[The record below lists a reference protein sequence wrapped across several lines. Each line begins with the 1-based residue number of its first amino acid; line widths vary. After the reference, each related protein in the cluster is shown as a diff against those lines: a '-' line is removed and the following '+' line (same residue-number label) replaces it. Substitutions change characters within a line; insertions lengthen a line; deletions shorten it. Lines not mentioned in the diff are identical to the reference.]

1 MVRLKGKNM
10 QDTRPKGLE
19 ANIEQGMKDRHADAT
34 SKETLD
40 DLRESEKISQSNN
53 SQEKQSI
60 PSPDG
65 QVDGK
70 AGERADGSDTDG
82 PV

>member
-1 MVRLKGKNM
+1 M
-10 QDTRPKGLE
+10 QDTRRKDFE
-19 ANIEQGMKDRHADAT
+19 ASIEQGMKERHADAT

-53 SQEKQSI
+53 SQEKPSI

-65 QVDGK
+65 QVDEK
-70 AGERADGSDTDG
+70 AGERADGSDTGG
-82 PV
+82 PM